1 MSKIKYIIVD
11 DNRLGK
17 HVVYTKAKST
27 GTLTFSEMCQ
37 KSCEKT
43 SIEESLM
50 EAAVKEYMKKAQE
63 LLIMGYRVP
72 LGDNFITLR
81 PVLQCS
87 VTDTKDETTGEV
99 TVATPAMIRPTSGI
113 SRVAA
118 SVSAKFSK
126 LFALS
131 VSWKRETNSADDE
144 EEDDEDDATQV
155 TDEPGDNQG
164 GQQSGGSSSSDDGE
178 GGGTGDGILGENE

>member
-1 MSKIKYIIVD
+1 MSKIKYIIID

-17 HVVYTKAKST
+17 HVVYAKAKST
-27 GTLTFSEMCQ
+27 GTLTFQEMCE
-37 KSCEKT
+37 KACEKT

-50 EAAVKEYMKKAQE
+50 NAAVKEYMKKAQE

-87 VTDTKDETTGEV
+87 ATDQKDEKTGEV
-99 TVATPAMIRPTSGI
+99 TVATPDMIRPANGI

-118 SVSAKFSK
+118 TVSAKFSK

-131 VSWKRETNSADDE
+131 VSWKRDDKAADD
-144 EEDDEDDATQV
+144 EDDEDDATQV
-155 TDEPGDNQG
+155 TDDPTEQGGTGDNQG
-164 GQQSGGSSSSDDGE
+164 GGSNQGDN
-178 GGGTGDGILGENE
+178 GGGGDLNPGENDG